1 LTGTATA
8 SRLRLLKRCP
18 GRADCYIYVVRAG
31 DNLSGLS
38 TFFGVSLDRILA
50 MNPSIGTGR
59 LIFTGSQLL
68 IPTPTR

>member
-1 LTGTATA
+1 
-8 SRLRLLKRCP
+8 
-18 GRADCYIYVVRAG
+18 V
-31 DNLSGLS
+31 
-38 TFFGVSLDRILA
+38 DRIVA